1 MRIWQELS
9 GKVALTGAAGGQG
22 TAEAELFVR
31 EGAAIVLT
39 DIDAAA
45 GEALARRIVG
55 RGGEALFLRQDVAD
69 EGSWEGVVKAALARF
84 GKLHIL
90 VNNAGTIARQGIVDT
105 TVEAWNRT
113 IAVNLTGA
121 MLGMKHCAPVIRDSG
136 GSAIVNISSTAGLT
150 AHDDAAYTA
159 SKWGLRGLTKTAVLQ
174 FSPWNIRVNS
184 IHPGQIADTGFFQS
198 GGEAFAQ
205 AARAAI
211 PMHRQGTPEECA
223 ELVLFLASDEARFIS
238 GAEIAIDGGYIAA
251 GLASLRN
258 RIRADYETGKN

>member
-1 MRIWQELS
+1 MAKLT
-9 GKVALTGAAGGQG
+9 GKVALITGAAGGQG

-31 EGAAIVLT
+31 ERAAIVLT
-39 DIDAAA
+39 DVNAAA

-55 RGGEALFLRQDVAD
+55 QGGEALFLRQDVAD

-136 GSAIVNISSTAGLT
+136 GGAIVNISSTAGLT

-223 ELVLFLASDEARFIS
+223 ELVLFLASNEARFIS

>member
-1 MRIWQELS
+1 MLRLAN
-9 GKVALTGAAGGQG
+9 KVALITGAAGGQG

-31 EGAAIVLT
+31 EGAAIVLS

-45 GEALARRIVG
+45 GERLAKRLTEQ
-55 RGGEALFLRQDVAD
+55 GGMALFRLQDVASED
-69 EGSWEGVVKAALARF
+69 GWKEVVAAALSAF
-84 GKLHIL
+84 GGLHIL

-105 TVEAWNRT
+105 TLEAWNRT
-113 IAVNLTGA
+113 VAVNLTGA
-121 MLGMKHCAPVIRDSG
+121 LLGMKHCAPAIRDSG
-136 GSAIVNISSTAGLT
+136 GGSIVNISSTAGLT

-159 SKWGLRGLTKTAVLQ
+159 TKWGLRGLTKTAVLQ

-198 GGEAFAQ
+198 GGEGFAQ

-211 PMHRQGTPEECA
+211 PMHRQGTPKECA
-223 ELVLFLASDEARFIS
+223 ELVLFLASDEASFIS

-251 GLASLRN
+251 GLASMRN
-258 RIRADYETGKN
+258 RIRAEYQPKK

>member
-1 MRIWQELS
+1 MARLT
-9 GKVALTGAAGGQG
+9 GKVALITGAAGGQG

-31 EGAAIVLT
+31 EGAAMVLT
-39 DIDAAA
+39 DVDAAA

-55 RGGEALFLRQDVAD
+55 QGGEALFLRQDVAD
-69 EGSWEGVVKAALARF
+69 EGSWEEVVKAALARF

-136 GSAIVNISSTAGLT
+136 GGAIVNISSTAGLT